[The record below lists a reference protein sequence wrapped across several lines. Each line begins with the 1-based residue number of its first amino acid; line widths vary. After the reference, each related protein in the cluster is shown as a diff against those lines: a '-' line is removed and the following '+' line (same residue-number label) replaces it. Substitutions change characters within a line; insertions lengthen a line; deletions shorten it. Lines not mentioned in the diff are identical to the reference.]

1 MSTNFFQRQERAR
14 RNTTLLVVL
23 FLTAVAVIIGVVY
36 WPIWML
42 LAFFQPQEPG
52 YRLPSRPPS
61 PYQSEP
67 PLERPVPGYKA
78 PTSPVPFS
86 SEKPPPIPRFP
97 KSDLEEGYGYQES
110 QIRPRD
116 EPTRAIPLWNP
127 LALAISAGLT
137 GMIVG
142 LGSLYKTSALASG
155 GKVIALQLGGEPLTM
170 NTRDFREKRLLNVVE
185 EMSIASGVPMP
196 AVYVLRDEASINAF
210 AAGFTPED
218 AVIGVSQGCLDYLN
232 RDELQGVV
240 AHEFSHILN
249 GDMRLNIRL
258 IGLIYGLF
266 VLSVVG
272 YYTFYFAA
280 RSSSGRSSNRGKGG
294 QLILILILT
303 GLAFYLLG
311 AIGVFF
317 GRIIQAAVSR
327 QREFLADAS
336 AVQFTRNPEGIA
348 GALKKIGGLR
358 AGSVVRHP
366 AAGELSHLFFADGMQ
381 RWFGSV
387 FATHPPL
394 DVRIRA
400 LDPTWDGKY
409 PKVKPLLPPEEA
421 PEAQKPAR
429 KPLTLPGMPQL
440 PVPVVLGAVEVAA
453 LTDQIGTPSEA
464 SRCAAAAFE
473 EQIGPEIREALSDPF
488 SAQAMLLAFLL
499 DANPEVRSRQMEA
512 VGDKLGPELVQA
524 ILHYRPWTET
534 VPLGHRLAIAQ
545 LALPALRMMSK
556 PQYLGFRS
564 TLEALV
570 RTDAR
575 ISFEE
580 FALEMVLQ
588 KHLDRAFGVRPPRLR
603 ASEQTG
609 ESLRK
614 AVLCVLGTLAWQGHD
629 SPEHA
634 ARAFAEGLKRWNPE
648 AKADLPERSACSMS
662 RFREAVE
669 LLERTRPAVKERLVQ
684 AAVVAVSTDG
694 HLTEREYA
702 LLRVLCAALDCP
714 LPMLAAA

>member
-42 LAFFQPQEPG
+42 LAFFQD
-52 YRLPSRPPS
+52 LPSDYPLPREPS
-61 PYQSEP
+61 PYPSEP
-67 PLERPVPGYKA
+67 PLERPVPGYRDRTR
-78 PTSPVPFS
+78 PLPFS
-86 SEKPPPIPRFP
+86 PKEYSPIPRFP
-97 KSDLEEGYGYQES
+97 GPGLEEGYGSRQR
-110 QIRPRD
+110 QLRPRD
-116 EPTRAIPLWNP
+116 EPEKPIPLWNP

-137 GMIVG
+137 SLIVG

-196 AVYVLRDEASINAF
+196 AVYVLRDEPSINAF

-258 IGLIYGLF
+258 IGLIFGLL
-266 VLSVVG
+266 VLSAVG

-280 RSSSGRSSNRGKGG
+280 RSSGGRSSSRGKGG
-294 QLILILILT
+294 QFILILILI

-394 DVRIRA
+394 EVRIRA
-400 LDPTWDGKY
+400 LDPHWDGKY
-409 PKVKPLLPPEEA
+409 PKVKPLLPPKEA
-421 PEAQKPAR
+421 PESQKPAR

-440 PVPVVLGAVEVAA
+440 PVPVVLGAAEVAA
-453 LTDQIGTPSEA
+453 LTDQIGRPSEA
-464 SRCAAAAFE
+464 SRSAAAAFE

-499 DANPEVRSRQMEA
+499 DANPEVRAKQVEA
-512 VGDKLGPELVQA
+512 VRDKLSPELAQA
-524 ILHYRPWTET
+524 ALHYYPWTGT
-534 VPLGHRLAIAQ
+534 VSLGHRLAIAQ
-545 LALPALRMMSK
+545 LALPALRMMSR

-570 RTDAR
+570 RADSR
-575 ISFEE
+575 INFDE

-603 ASEQTG
+603 TSAQTG
-609 ESLRK
+609 ESLRE
-614 AVLCVLGTLAWQGHD
+614 AVLCALGTLAWQGHE
-629 SPEHA
+629 SPQEA
-634 ARAFAEGLKRWNPE
+634 AKAFADGLKQWNPE
-648 AKADLPERSACSMS
+648 AKAALPERNACSMS
-662 RFREAVE
+662 RFRESVE
-669 LLERTRPAVKERLVQ
+669 LLERTRPVVRERLVQ
-684 AAVVAVSTDG
+684 AAAAAVSSDG
-694 HLTEREYA
+694 QLTEREYA

-714 LPMLAAA
+714 LPMLATA

>member
-1 MSTNFFQRQERAR
+1 MTTNFFQRQERAR

-23 FLTAVAVIIGVVY
+23 FLTAVVVIIGVVY

-42 LAFFQPQEPG
+42 LAFFQDLNSDHPPP
-52 YRLPSRPPS
+52 RRPS

-67 PLERPVPGYKA
+67 PLERPVPGYGD
-78 PTSPVPFS
+78 PSGPVPFS
-86 SEKPPPIPRFP
+86 TKKPWPTPRFP
-97 KSDLEEGYGYQES
+97 KPDLEKGYGYQES
-110 QIRPRD
+110 QVRPRE
-116 EPTRAIPLWNP
+116 EPTKPLSLWNP
-127 LALAISAGLT
+127 WALAVSAGLT
-137 GMIVG
+137 GLIVG

-196 AVYVLRDEASINAF
+196 AVYVLRDEPSINAF

-294 QLILILILT
+294 QLILILILI

-358 AGSVVRHP
+358 EGSVVRHP

-400 LDPTWDGKY
+400 LDPHWDGKY

-421 PEAQKPAR
+421 PEPQKAAR

-440 PVPVVLGAVEVAA
+440 PVPVILSAVEVAA
-453 LTDQIGTPSEA
+453 LTDQIGSPSEA
-464 SRCAAAAFE
+464 SRSAAAAFE

-499 DANPEVRSRQMEA
+499 DANSEVRSRQMEA
-512 VGDKLGPELVQA
+512 VQHQLGPELAQTV
-524 ILHYRPWTET
+524 LHYYPWTGT
-534 VPLGHRLAIAQ
+534 VSLGCRLAIAQ
-545 LALPALRMMSK
+545 LSLPALRMMSR
-556 PQYLGFRS
+556 PQYLGFRA

-570 RTDAR
+570 RADNR
-575 ISFEE
+575 ISFDE

-603 ASEQTG
+603 AAEQTG
-609 ESLRK
+609 ESLRE

-629 SPEHA
+629 HPEQA
-634 ARAFAEGLKRWNPE
+634 ARAFAEGLKQWNPE
-648 AKADLPERSACSMS
+648 ARASLPERNSCTMS
-662 RFREAVE
+662 RFRQAVE
-669 LLERTRPAVKERLVQ
+669 LLERTRPAVKERLTR
-684 AAVVAVSTDG
+684 AAAAAVSTDG
-694 HLTEREYA
+694 QLTEREYA
-702 LLRVLCAALDCP
+702 LLRILCAALDCP